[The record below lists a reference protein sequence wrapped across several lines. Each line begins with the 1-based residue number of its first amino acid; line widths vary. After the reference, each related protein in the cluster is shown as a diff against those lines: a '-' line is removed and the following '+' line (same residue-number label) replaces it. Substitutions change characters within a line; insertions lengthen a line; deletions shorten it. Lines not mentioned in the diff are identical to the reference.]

1 MDADTATAG
10 DTDTDRDTARDMR
23 LQLGEL
29 VSQSIF
35 AVVFIKL
42 RLIIYA
48 DFNQWGEA
56 MPERNISVQHKA
68 RERPIIFH
76 FSFSCFDIQFV
87 AINLK

>member
-10 DTDTDRDTARDMR
+10 DRDTDGDTDRA
-23 LQLGEL
+23 GEL

-56 MPERNISVQHKA
+56 I
-68 RERPIIFH
+68 
-76 FSFSCFDIQFV
+76 
-87 AINLK
+87 

>member
-1 MDADTATAG
+1 MGKSLGTHCSSCVCSCQRRCRYATIASREW
-10 DTDTDRDTARDMR
+10 TQIQLLLEIQIQLEIQTEI
-23 LQLGEL
+23 QIELGEL

-56 MPERNISVQHKA
+56 IQERYISV
-68 RERPIIFH
+68 
-76 FSFSCFDIQFV
+76 
-87 AINLK
+87 

>member
-1 MDADTATAG
+1 MGKSLGTHCSSCICSCQIRCRYATIASREW
-10 DTDTDRDTARDMR
+10 TQIQ
-23 LQLGEL
+23 LQLEIEIQTEIQIELGEL

-56 MPERNISVQHKA
+56 IQEIYISV
-68 RERPIIFH
+68 
-76 FSFSCFDIQFV
+76 
-87 AINLK
+87 

>member
-10 DTDTDRDTARDMR
+10 DRDTARDTDR
-23 LQLGEL
+23 AGEL

-56 MPERNISVQHKA
+56 IQERYISV
-68 RERPIIFH
+68 
-76 FSFSCFDIQFV
+76 
-87 AINLK
+87 